1 MATTQYIG
9 ARYVPVFADPVE
21 WDSTRQYEPLTI
33 VTYQGASYTSRQYVP
48 AGIEITN
55 DSYWVLSANYN
66 AQVEQYRQEVRDI
79 LPYDETPTEGSTK
92 GVTSNGIKKAVDAAV
107 SAETARAKGAE
118 ETNATAIANEVTR
131 AKEAE
136 QANATAIANE
146 VTRAKEAEQANATA
160 IANEV
165 TRAKEAEQ
173 ANATATKN
181 LVISDKVTFQATSE
195 TEIQNALTFA
205 KTHFFA
211 PNGSTVINLENNINL
226 TTPLVIPHGTNVVI
240 NGQVLAQTT
249 SHGITNILSGNYIE
263 NTNNRKYFDVTFSCN
278 SSTGFN
284 VDDYAIVKNIEPIE
298 GNEPFL
304 GFWKIINT
312 TSTSITFRISSISEL
327 NTSPKTFTSCTII
340 KLTNI
345 FTHNMMGCKINNA
358 ATLNIK
364 NTGFIGNDIISS
376 NADYGISVG
385 AQTGDGIPSNIITA
399 AGANIYAFN
408 VATAGYF
415 SGFWIGYSS
424 GGYLSECISSGNHDA
439 GIEADTNGAF
449 SLGWTSDNWTI
460 LTGNH
465 GGLAATMGSG
475 TWGHKIIA
483 SGNAVGIGST
493 GGAIYAQNSRIR
505 YNYVGCDIKQGAV
518 INLANNCIVDN
529 STAYDFDW
537 YQGNIFNAGNVLNSK
552 NNIFI
557 SNITSLTDD
566 ITIND
571 SKMLTDNYITDIFIT
586 FTTKAVIP
594 QQPIFF
600 VNDYYSP
607 TLSVFFSN
615 EDPKSLKVAYIE
627 NQNITNMIPLE
638 ANREFHMHIRAAVK
652 RFLNP

>member
-1 MATTQYIG
+1 MANPFTPEQISQILEEFFKVVGTRQYIG
-9 ARYVPVFADPVE
+9 ARYVPIFGRKGEESIE
-21 WDSTRQYEPLTI
+21 WDNSAPYEPLTI
-33 VTYQGASYTSRQYVP
+33 VLYQGNSYTSRQYVP
-48 AGIEITN
+48 AGVEITN
-55 DSYWVLSANYN
+55 QEFWAITGNYN
-66 AQVEQYRQEVRDI
+66 AQVEQYRREVRDI

-92 GVTSNGIKKAVDAAV
+92 GVTSDGIKKAISTSV
-107 SAETARAKGAE
+107 STETTRATNAEQ
-118 ETNATAIANEVTR
+118 TNATAISTSVSTETTR
-131 AKEAE
+131 ATNAE
-136 QANATAIANE
+136 QTNATAI
-146 VTRAKEAEQANATA
+146 
-160 IANEV
+160 
-165 TRAKEAEQ
+165 
-173 ANATATKN
+173 KN
-181 LVISDKVTFQATSE
+181 LVVSDKVTFQVTSE
-195 TEIQNALTFA
+195 AEIQNALTFA

-211 PNGSTVINLENNINL
+211 PNGSTVINLENNISL

-249 SHGITNILSGNYIE
+249 SSGITNILSGNYIE
-263 NTNNRKYFDVTFSCN
+263 NTNNRKYFNVTFSCN

-284 VDDYAIVKNIEPIE
+284 VDDYAIVKNIKPIE

-312 TSTSITFRISSISEL
+312 TSTSITFRISSISKL
-327 NTSPKTFTSCTII
+327 NTSPKSFTSCTII

-345 FTHNMMGCKINNA
+345 FTPNMMGCKINNA

-376 NADYGISVG
+376 NSHYGISVG
-385 AQTGDGIPSNIITA
+385 TQTGDGIPSNTITA

-408 VATAGYF
+408 VATTGYF

-449 SLGWTSDNWTI
+449 SLGWTSANWTI

-465 GGLAATMGSG
+465 TGLAVTMGSG

-483 SGNAVGIGST
+483 SGNAVGIGSI

-505 YNYVGCDIKQGAV
+505 YNYVGCEINRGAV

-529 STAYDFDW
+529 NTAYDFDW

-557 SNITSLTDD
+557 SNITSLTDN

-594 QQPIFF
+594 QQQIFF

-615 EDPKSLKVAYIE
+615 KNPSLLKAAYIE
-627 NQNITNMIPLE
+627 NQNIINMIPLE
-638 ANREFHMHIRAAVK
+638 ADRQFHMHIRAAVQ
-652 RFLNP
+652 RFLKP

>member
-1 MATTQYIG
+1 MSVREFIG
-9 ARYVPVFADPVE
+9 ARYVPIIVGE
-21 WDSTRQYEPLTI
+21 WDNSKTYEPLMV

-55 DSYWVLSANYN
+55 ESYWVLSANYN
-66 AQVEQYRQEVRDI
+66 AQVEAYRKEVRDI

-136 QANATAIANE
+136 QANATA
-146 VTRAKEAEQANATA
+146 
-160 IANEV
+160 
-165 TRAKEAEQ
+165 
-173 ANATATKN
+173 TKN
-181 LVISDKVTFQATSE
+181 LVVSDKVTFQVTSE

-205 KTHFFA
+205 KTHFFT
-211 PNGSTVINLENNINL
+211 PNGSTVINLENNISL

-249 SHGITNILSGNYIE
+249 SSGITNILSGNYIE
-263 NTNNRKYFDVTFSCN
+263 NTNNRKYFDVTFSCD

-327 NTSPKTFTSCTII
+327 NTSPKSFTSCTII

-376 NADYGISVG
+376 DSNYGISVG

-399 AGANIYAFN
+399 AGANIYASN
-408 VATAGYF
+408 VAAAGYF
-415 SGFWIGYSS
+415 SGFWIGYNS

-449 SLGWTSDNWTI
+449 SLGWTSIDNWTI
-460 LTGNH
+460 VTGNH
-465 GGLAATMGSG
+465 TGLAATMGSS

-483 SGNAVGIGST
+483 SGNATGISST
-493 GGAIYAQNSRIR
+493 GGAMYAQNSRIR
-505 YNYVGCDIKQGAV
+505 YNYVGCDINQGAV

-529 STAYDFDW
+529 NTAYDFDW

-571 SKMLTDNYITDIFIT
+571 SKMLTDNYITDIFVT
-586 FTTKAVIP
+586 FTTKAEIP

-600 VNDYYSP
+600 LNDYYSP
-607 TLSVFFSN
+607 ASSIFFSN
-615 EDPKSLKVAYIE
+615 AAPQSLKVAYIE
-627 NQNITNMIPLE
+627 NQNITNILPLE
-638 ANREFHMHIRAAVK
+638 ANREYHMHMRAAVK